1 MRESGIGF
9 LLEGRNG
16 KNKMNTYLVTGGAGF
31 IGSNIVE
38 RLVKTGEEVVV
49 LDNLCEGKLKNLSSV
64 KDKITFIKGDIRNE
78 KDLDK
83 ALKGVDFVLHQA
95 ALRSVPKSMKRP
107 LEYNDVNVNGTL
119 KLLIKAKEHKV
130 KRLVFASSSSVYG
143 ERDKFPERE
152 SDSVNPISPYAATK
166 LIGEY
171 YCRLFSNSFGLETV
185 SLRYF
190 NVFGPR
196 QSLDNQ
202 YAVVIPKFIACIL
215 NNESPPVHG
224 DGLQERD
231 FTFVANVI
239 EANIKAA
246 AAKDISGKI
255 FNVACGSATS
265 VLSIVDAV
273 NAILGKNIKPVFESK
288 RPGDIRKTIADI
300 RELKTKLGIN
310 NFIRFDE
317 GLKRTIK
324 WFKSA
329 CQAPEDKR

>member
-1 MRESGIGF
+1 M
-9 LLEGRNG
+9 
-16 KNKMNTYLVTGGAGF
+16 NKYLVTGGVGF

-38 RLVKTGEEVVV
+38 RLVQNGEKVVV
-49 LDNLCEGKLKNLSSV
+49 LDNLCEGKIENLSAV
-64 KDKITFIKGDIRNE
+64 INEITFIKGDIRNE

-95 ALRSVPKSMKRP
+95 ALRSVPKSMERP
-107 LEYNDVNVNGTL
+107 LEYNDVNVSGTL
-119 KLLIKAKEHKV
+119 KLLMKSKEHNI

-152 SDSVNPISPYAATK
+152 TDSVNPISPYATGK
-166 LIGEY
+166 LMGEY
-171 YCRLFSNSFGLETV
+171 YCRLFSNSFGLDTV

-202 YAVVIPKFIACIL
+202 YAVVIPKFITCIL

-231 FTFVANVI
+231 FTYIDNVV

-246 AAKDISGKI
+246 TAGGELSGEV
-255 FNVACGSATS
+255 FNVACGTSA
-265 VLSIVDAV
+265 SILGIIEAV
-273 NAILGKNIKPVFESK
+273 NAILGKNIEPVFEPK
-288 RPGDIRKTIADI
+288 RQGDVRKTLADI
-300 RELKTKLGIN
+300 TGLKTKLGIK
-310 NFIRFDE
+310 NFIRFEE
-317 GLKRTIK
+317 GLKRTTE
-324 WFKSA
+324 WFSRERSA
-329 CQAPEDKR
+329 